1 MNRSITIIGGG
12 IAGLSLGNFLLR
24 RGVGCTVIDSGTYPR
39 HKVCGEFVSPR
50 NPEFLERC
58 GLSDLFADAG
68 HARSVA
74 WFWPGGEV
82 SRFTL
87 GHPARTISRHTLDAR
102 LASQFTALGGEL
114 QPGTRFDTTP
124 HRNTP
129 GMVFATGRVRPAGE
143 NRWVGMK
150 MHFALPALAAD
161 LEMHTGTGGYTG
173 LCEVDPGIFNVSGL
187 FRAECIAGGAAD
199 RAVLFAG
206 ALQNAGLG
214 RLSRWLSE
222 NGTTVP
228 HSFTSVSHLDF
239 SKPSTDDSTVRIG
252 DAFAMIPPLTGNGMS
267 LAMES
272 AWAVAPVLEDYAC
285 GRCEWGAARSACLA
299 KLRGGFSGRLSRAR
313 IAQRLLLNPVASRV
327 VTIFAKSG
335 LFPWRWLHQSL
346 G

>member
-1 MNRSITIIGGG
+1 MSRSITIIGGG
-12 IAGLSLGNFLLR
+12 IAGLSLGIFLR
-24 RGVGCTVIDSGTYPR
+24 RRGIGCTVIDSGIYPR

-50 NPEFLERC
+50 RPEFLKRC
-58 GLSDLFADAG
+58 GLSDLFEGAG
-68 HARSVA
+68 QARSVA

-82 SRFTL
+82 SRFAL

-102 LASQFTALGGEL
+102 LASEFTTLGGEL
-114 QPGTRFDTTP
+114 QTGTRFDTAQ
-124 HRNTP
+124 HRKTP
-129 GMVFATGRVRPAGE
+129 GMIFATGRARPPGK

-173 LCEVDPGIFNVSGL
+173 LCEVEPGIFNVSGL
-187 FRAECIAGGAAD
+187 FRAECVAGGAAE
-199 RAVLFAG
+199 RAVFFG
-206 ALQNAGLG
+206 GVLQKAGLG
-214 RLSRWLSE
+214 RLSQWLSE
-222 NGTTVP
+222 NGTP
-228 HSFTSVSHLDF
+228 LPQSFTSVSHLDF
-239 SKPSTDDSTVRIG
+239 SKPAPDDSTVRIG

-285 GRCEWGAARSACLA
+285 GRCEWGAARGACME

-313 IAQRLLLNPVASRV
+313 IAQRLLLNPVASKAV
-327 VTIFAKSG
+327 PIFAKSG
-335 LFPWRWLHQSL
+335 LFPWQWLHQAL